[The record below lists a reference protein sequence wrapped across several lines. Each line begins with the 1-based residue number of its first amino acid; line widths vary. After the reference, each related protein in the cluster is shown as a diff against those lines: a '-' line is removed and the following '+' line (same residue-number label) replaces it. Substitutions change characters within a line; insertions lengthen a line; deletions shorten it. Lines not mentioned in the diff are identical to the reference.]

1 MPESEAAPSAAHA
14 LHGGREAG
22 LALAREL
29 LAVYPAARPVW
40 HYEHGLLF
48 QAAAEAGQA
57 FGDSGLRARALALA
71 GALVGEDGAIA
82 TYRADEQ
89 NLDQVNPGKNLFALL
104 SETGEGRYR
113 KAIELLRGQLRR
125 QPRCAAGG
133 WWHKRIYPNQMW
145 LDGLYMAQPFCARYA
160 RDFGDEGLFDDC
172 AGQFALVESK
182 ARDPR
187 TGLLHHAWDESRVQL
202 WADPETG
209 CSPHFWGRA
218 MGWLAMA
225 LVDSW
230 ESFPESHEGRAVLEG
245 VFGRLSRALLAFQD
259 PGTGL
264 WHQVVDRGG
273 QPGNYLEASVSAML
287 AYAFAKALR
296 VGLSGDEA
304 LGPAADRAYEGCLR
318 RFLAV
323 DAAGRPR
330 YEGTC
335 AVAGLGGN
343 PYRDGSYAYYVGE
356 PVKANDYKGAGPFI
370 LASVEYERRRR
381 A

>member
-1 MPESEAAPSAAHA
+1 MSELEAPAPAVRA
-14 LHGGREAG
+14 YAGGREAG

-29 LAVYPAARPVW
+29 LAAYPAERPVW

-48 QAAAEAGQA
+48 QAAAEAGEA
-57 FGDSGLRARALALA
+57 FGDSGLRARSLGLA
-71 GALVGEDGAIA
+71 GALVGEDGSIA
-82 TYRADEQ
+82 SYRAEEQ
-89 NLDQVNPGKNLFALL
+89 NLDQVNPGKNLFTLF

-125 QPRCAAGG
+125 QPRCASGG
-133 WWHKRIYPNQMW
+133 YWHKRIYPNQMW

-160 RDFGDEGLFDDC
+160 REFGEEGLFDDC
-172 AGQFALVESK
+172 ARQFALVESK

-187 TGLLHHAWDESRVQL
+187 SGLLYHAWDEARTQL

-230 ESFPESHEGRAVLEG
+230 ELFPEGHAGRPVLEG
-245 VFGRLSRALLAFQD
+245 IFGRLARALLAFQE

-273 QPGNYLEASVSAML
+273 QAGNYLEASVSAML
-287 AYAFAKALR
+287 AYALAKALR
-296 VGLSGDEA
+296 VGMTRDGE
-304 LGPAADRAYEGCLR
+304 LGLAADRAYEGCLR

-323 DAAGRPR
+323 DGEGRPR
-330 YEGTC
+330 YEGSC

-356 PVKANDYKGAGPFI
+356 PVRANDYKGAGPFI
-370 LASVEYERRRR
+370 LASIEYEKRR
-381 A
+381 AL